1 MSKRISRINSVKNLT
16 FILSAVLGQVA
27 ANTALNAEEKRD
39 QKMEDRFAT
48 IPAHSRGWL
57 NTFRWAAFKLAF
69 LIPFAFIGLVTVNAK
84 SEKAALRNFV
94 SQQRDRFRYMNMSSP
109 YTQGRYEAWLGWDRE
124 FLAEVVTNAN
134 KRSAERHAA
143 AAMV

>member
-39 QKMEDRFAT
+39 QKMDDRFAT
-48 IPAHSRGWL
+48 VPAHSRGWL

-69 LIPFAFIGLVTVNAK
+69 LIPLAFFGLVTVTG
-84 SEKAALRNFV
+84 SQEVALRAFV
-94 SQQRDRFRYMNMSSP
+94 SDSRNRFRYMNMSSP
-109 YTQGRYEAWLGWDRE
+109 YTRGRYEAWLGWDRE

-134 KRSAERHAA
+134 KRSAERRAA

>member
-48 IPAHSRGWL
+48 VPAHSRGWL

-94 SQQRDRFRYMNMSSP
+94 SQQRDRFRHANLNNP
-109 YTQGRYEAWLGWDRE
+109 YTRGSYEAWRDWDRE
-124 FLAEVVTNAN
+124 FLAEVVANAN
-134 KRSAERHAA
+134 KRSAERRAA